1 MALDPTSQIGM
12 IRLRIA
18 DWSDIPILS
27 DAIIQSAIDQNQGNI
42 PRSASLCARYVL
54 GSLTSKTF
62 RKMGLQL
69 EVHGAE
75 WYKNYKDFLLTT
87 ITNPAFMEIN
97 PMPWG
102 ASGSMLDSLLQ
113 FQEDWNKQYYRGT
126 QSQKMALDADIG
138 PNDGSRYGPLGTTST
153 VSSDGMVGGNG
164 WLPV

>member
-1 MALDPTSQIGM
+1 MILDPNSQIGM

-18 DWSDIPILS
+18 DWSDTPMLP
-27 DAIIQSAIDQNQGNI
+27 DNVIQSVIDQNQGNI
-42 PRSASLCARYVL
+42 PRSAKTCAQYIL
-54 GSLTSKTF
+54 GALTSKVH
-62 RKMGLQL
+62 RRMSLQL
-69 EVHGAE
+69 EVFGSE

-102 ASGSMLDSLLQ
+102 ASGSMLDELLQ

-153 VSSDGMVGGNG
+153 VSSDGTVGGNG